1 MGASFNAGVN
11 ADSTEGRREAKEKE
25 ARNHRRRGRR

>member
-1 MGASFNAGVN
+1 MGASFNDGVN